1 MSDARDTR
9 PVEVLLDRRRPYR
22 VRDEDRE
29 AVWVGPGR
37 ASVPAWVAAAWGM
50 VAEAPSAPATPAA
63 PAEPSEPWDGYA
75 ALTVREV
82 VRMLPDLDD
91 RTRAAV
97 VAWETAQGKR
107 KGVLEALGEA
117 W

>member
-1 MSDARDTR
+1 MSEARDTR
-9 PVEVLLDRRRPYR
+9 PVEVELDRRRPYR
-22 VRDEDRE
+22 VRDEDRD
-29 AVWVGPGR
+29 AIWVGPGR
-37 ASVPAWVAAAWGM
+37 VSVPAWVAEAWGM
-50 VAEAPSAPATPAA
+50 VVETPAP
-63 PAEPSEPWDGYA
+63 PAIFMPVEPTEPWDGYA

-82 VRMLPDLDD
+82 VKLLPDLDE

-97 VAWETAQGKR
+97 IAWETAQGKR